1 MYSRIGFLL
10 RLTGLKLMAFIAFIA
25 LALYTPSTA
34 NLLLAGAGNASKLIA
49 QGTETSLQSLGGVLG
64 DTNALLPKKGA
75 VELVL
80 HIFGMDKVILF
91 IGLTIALYIFW
102 LLVLAGGRGVA
113 RALDASGNPRTREDA
128 RVQTGP
134 PR

>member
-1 MYSRIGFLL
+1 MASRIGFLI
-10 RLTGLKLMAFIAFIA
+10 RLTGLKFMAFVTFIL

-34 NLLLAGAGNASKLIA
+34 NLLLAGAGNLSKAIA
-49 QGTETSLQSLGGVLG
+49 LGTETALQSMGGALG
-64 DTNALLPKKGA
+64 DVNALMPKKGA

-80 HIFGMDKVILF
+80 HVFGMDKVILF

-102 LLVLAGGRGVA
+102 LMLLAGGRGVF
-113 RALDASGNPRTREDA
+113 RMLDASGTPRVREDA
-128 RVQTGP
+128 RVQAGP